1 MAVDDNRRKITRYKP
16 DVDSKVFNNRYGGF
30 MRGFSW
36 TTFIKYKIYKLF
48 MRVDNYVF
56 IQPDKS
62 TPDIQL

>member
-16 DVDSKVFNNRYGGF
+16 DVDSKLFNNRYGRF

-36 TTFIKYKIYKLF
+36 KTFLKYNIYKLF
-48 MRVDNYVF
+48 MRVDNYAF